1 MTTLEDFVVSAGN
14 LMGAA
19 LDGFGGGGPGG
30 VGGPGL
36 GGVDGLLDGQG
47 AGVGGHNQENQQIGR
62 DVMAAVQNDARGD
75 AGLAAAL
82 TGAGTGRARM
92 TGVIHQAIAD
102 VEALGLS
109 THTPQGKRALIEA
122 VERRLRETQNTV
134 ADGRADAATHAASA
148 DTTAAGY
155 GGISPAGAGG
165 LPGMGAMPGMG
176 SGMPGMGGGMPGG
189 LGSLSPASALSGLTG
204 MASGLS
210 SLGKSDTEGWRDAS
224 DRGRQV
230 GDLSS
235 PGIADEKGLQKWTK
249 VLNRAISEAFPE
261 ITDIGGVRP
270 DSLKWHP
277 QGLALDVMI
286 PNAHTAGGKALGDRV
301 VQFLLDNGKRLGLA
315 HMIWRQRMINPDGS
329 SSMMEN
335 RGGPTANHMDHV
347 HVTSIGGGHGD

>member
-1 MTTLEDFVVSAGN
+1 
-14 LMGAA
+14 
-19 LDGFGGGGPGG
+19 PGG
-30 VGGPGL
+30 DGGPGL

-165 LPGMGAMPGMG
+165 LPGMGAMPGG
-176 SGMPGMGGGMPGG
+176 GMPGMGGGMPGG

-210 SLGKSDTEGWRDAS
+210 ALGKSDTEGWRDAS

-286 PNAHTAGGKALGDRV
+286 PNSHTAGGKALGDRV